1 MINHDKSHWIMKNG
15 SIWFNHVTI
24 MLRSIESIQHDSTR
38 DRFVA
43 CLCSSLDLVPLR
55 VELLTNLR
63 HNSRTQMLNSTST
76 DSTHSHLE
84 MLKPLVRNWPVSA
97 TMIYHLCARTWRLIN
112 TPSYA
117 GEKNVLRPLKLSR
130 GLMLEPWGPWQLRIL
145 TRTFRSTPMYVCT
158 YTYVYLLI

>member
-1 MINHDKSHWIMKNG
+1 MKNG

-63 HNSRTQMLNSTST
+63 HNSRTPMLNSTST

-117 GEKNVLRPLKLSR
+117 EKKKSVLREQKTFAGSHV
-130 GLMLEPWGPWQLRIL
+130 GTLRALAIEN
-145 TRTFRSTPMYVCT
+145 P
-158 YTYVYLLI
+158 YTDL